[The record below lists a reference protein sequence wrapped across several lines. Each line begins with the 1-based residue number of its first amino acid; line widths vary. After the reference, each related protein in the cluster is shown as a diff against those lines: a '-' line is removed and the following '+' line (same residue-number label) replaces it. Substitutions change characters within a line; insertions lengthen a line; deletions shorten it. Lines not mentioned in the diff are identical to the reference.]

1 MTNIIC
7 VDFDMT
13 LFDHQYQK
21 IPESALEALD
31 HIRDRYKIVLASG
44 RNFNE
49 VQNLPMKDLLRP
61 DGIIHSNGSVIE
73 ADGRILRESF
83 LEKDLLRSV
92 LLFAIEHGLCL
103 GTLFEGN
110 YYNTNPSA
118 LKKRWLQRGTVPVPS
133 IRDARELF
141 GKNIHSLF
149 LNDTT
154 DAAVIIERNFP
165 SLRAPIMSKDGGADV
180 IPRHISKAKGMD
192 LLLEYWHQ
200 TYEDVAAIGDSMNDY
215 ELLQAASIGIA
226 MGNAIEELKQIADYI
241 TSSIADDGIKNAVI
255 YLENLN

>member
-1 MTNIIC
+1 M
-7 VDFDMT
+7 
-13 LFDHQYQK
+13 
-21 IPESALEALD
+21 
-31 HIRDRYKIVLASG
+31 
-44 RNFNE
+44 
-49 VQNLPMKDLLRP
+49 
-61 DGIIHSNGSVIE
+61 
-73 ADGRILRESF
+73 
-83 LEKDLLRSV
+83 EKDLLRSV